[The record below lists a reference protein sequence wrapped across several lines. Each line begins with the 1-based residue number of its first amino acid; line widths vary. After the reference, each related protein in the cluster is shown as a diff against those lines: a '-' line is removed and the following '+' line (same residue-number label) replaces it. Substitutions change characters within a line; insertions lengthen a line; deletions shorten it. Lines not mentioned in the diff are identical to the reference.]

1 MIVLS
6 DAAGN
11 VMLDSVGEMLNGGH
25 IELLTGNGGV
35 IATLQLSNPAAMAAA
50 DRELEFNR
58 IAEGDAALTGQ
69 AEFARVVAADGSE
82 VFSCD
87 VGTVDSDAVIKL
99 GTTQISVGPPC
110 GSIVSDCRCRELA
123 ALHGRLPFRPR
134 PFPGR
139 APPTIPKN
147 SRKRLCFSFGGRC
160 LMLS

>member
-99 GTTQISVGPPC
+99 GATQISVGAP
-110 GSIVSDCRCRELA
+110 V
-123 ALHGRLPFRPR
+123 RLNSFR
-134 PFPGR
+134 
-139 APPTIPKN
+139 
-147 SRKRLCFSFGGRC
+147 
-160 LMLS
+160 LSMP

>member
-1 MIVLS
+1 VIVLS

-69 AEFARVVAADGSE
+69 AEFARG
-82 VFSCD
+82 
-87 VGTVDSDAVIKL
+87 GRQRGL
-99 GTTQISVGPPC
+99 LL
-110 GSIVSDCRCRELA
+110 RCRHRGQRCGHQARHHANQRRRPGA
-123 ALHGRLPFRPR
+123 AQ
-134 PFPGR
+134 
-139 APPTIPKN
+139 
-147 SRKRLCFSFGGRC
+147 
-160 LMLS
+160 